1 MSCSQKE
8 YLVSNSSEGAEFMDL
23 AKISE
28 QIYKELGTPPRYKD
42 KIQIIQDLFL
52 APYATKCPKE
62 GSRRN
67 SKEKNVN
74 FLARS
79 DFQRD
84 RDRII
89 HSSAFR
95 RLMYKTQVFVNH
107 EGDFY
112 RTRMTHS
119 LEVSQIARGI
129 ARSLGLNEDLTE
141 AIALGHDLGHTPF
154 GHAVEELLSEFLK
167 NEHGFFHNE
176 NSVRVVD
183 LIEQKSGTENCGL
196 NLTWE
201 VREGILKHTKDHNE
215 GIYEDLRPT
224 EPSSLEGQVVA
235 LSDTIAYVCH
245 DLDDGINVRLI
256 KESIDEGLLSQ
267 KVFDELV
274 YNNFGLES
282 GSGISPLI
290 NTLVLDLVESSWNII
305 DTNNISTLVQ
315 VRSFTDRSVQGN
327 KIIRLGK
334 HDKAFK
340 SLKKFVTDYVYN
352 SPMTTIMDVKAR
364 KIVSEIYN
372 TFWDNPKQLP
382 NRIYKKFIDASSNS
396 NGDSDGISSTREYD
410 GYVTTP
416 ARVLCDYIAEMT
428 DRSALET
435 YDKLFGAFTKI

>member
-1 MSCSQKE
+1 
-8 YLVSNSSEGAEFMDL
+8 MDL
-23 AKISE
+23 NEIRE
-28 QIYKELGTPPRYKD
+28 QIYREIGSKPRYKD
-42 KIQIIQDLFL
+42 KIQAIQDLYL

-67 SKEKNVN
+67 SSEENAN
-74 FLARS
+74 FEARS

-154 GHAVEELLSEFLK
+154 GHAVEELLSELLK
-167 NEHGFFHNE
+167 DEHGFFHNE

-183 LIEQKSGTENCGL
+183 IIEQKTGTGNCGL

-201 VREGILKHTKDHNE
+201 VREGILKHTKDHKV
-215 GIYEDLRPT
+215 GICEDLKPS

-256 KESIDEGLLSQ
+256 KESIDEDLLTQ
-267 KVFDELV
+267 KAFDELV
-274 YNNFGLES
+274 YENFGLKP

-290 NTLVLDLVESSWNII
+290 NALVLDIVESSWSII
-305 DTNNISTLVQ
+305 DANNITTLEQ

-327 KIIRLGK
+327 KIIRLVK
-334 HDKAFK
+334 HEKAFK
-340 SLKKFVTDYVYN
+340 SLKKFVTDFVYN
-352 SPMTTIMDVKAR
+352 SPMTTIMDVKAK
-364 KIVSEIYN
+364 KIVGEIYD

-382 NRIYKKFIDASSNS
+382 SRIYKKFIDAS
-396 NGDSDGISSTREYD
+396 GTPGSDGYAVTR
-410 GYVTTP
+410 

-435 YDKLFGAFTKI
+435 YDKLLGPFTKI

>member
-1 MSCSQKE
+1 
-8 YLVSNSSEGAEFMDL
+8 MDL
-23 AKISE
+23 SE
-28 QIYKELGTPPRYKD
+28 IRDKIYKELGTPPRYKD
-42 KIQIIQDLFL
+42 KIQAIQDLYL
-52 APYATKCPKE
+52 APYATKLPKE

-67 SKEKNVN
+67 SNEKNSN
-74 FLARS
+74 FETRS

-154 GHAVEELLSEFLK
+154 GHAVEELLSDQLK

-183 LIEQKSGTENCGL
+183 IIEQKYGTDNCGL

-201 VREGILKHTKDHNE
+201 VREGILKHTKDHTE
-215 GIYEDLRPT
+215 GIYEELKPGG
-224 EPSSLEGQVVA
+224 PSSLEGQVVA
-235 LSDTIAYVCH
+235 LSDTLAYVCH
-245 DLDDGINVRLI
+245 DLDDGINAKLI
-256 KESIDEGLLSQ
+256 KESIDEGLLTQ
-267 KVFDELV
+267 GCFDELV
-274 YNNFGLES
+274 YESFGLKP
-282 GSGISPLI
+282 GSGISALI
-290 NTLVLDLVESSWNII
+290 NTLIMDLVESSWNTI
-305 DTNNISTLVQ
+305 DTNNITTLEQ
-315 VRSFTDRSVQGN
+315 VRGFTGGNVQGN
-327 KIIRLGK
+327 RIIRLGK
-334 HDKAFK
+334 HEKAFGR
-340 SLKKFVTDYVYN
+340 LKKFVTEFVYN

-372 TFWDNPKQLP
+372 TFWSDPKQMP
-382 NRIYKKFIDASSNS
+382 VRIYKKFIDASRTPREGFESCT
-396 NGDSDGISSTREYD
+396 DSGWEYG

-435 YDKLFGAFTKI
+435 YDKLFGPFTKI

>member
-1 MSCSQKE
+1 
-8 YLVSNSSEGAEFMDL
+8 MDL
-23 AKISE
+23 KEIRE
-28 QIYKELGTPPRYKD
+28 QIYREIGPQPRYKD
-42 KIQIIQDLFL
+42 KIQAIQDLYL
-52 APYATKCPKE
+52 APYATKLPKE

-67 SKEKNVN
+67 SSEMNAN
-74 FLARS
+74 FEARS

-154 GHAVEELLSEFLK
+154 GHAVEELLSERLK

-183 LIEQKSGTENCGL
+183 IIEQKSGTDNCGL

-201 VREGILKHTKDHNE
+201 VREGILKHTKDHTV
-215 GIYEDLRPT
+215 GIYEDLKPT
-224 EPSSLEGQVVA
+224 QPSSLEGQVVA

-256 KESIDEGLLSQ
+256 KESIDEGLLTQ
-267 KVFDELV
+267 KAFDELV
-274 YNNFGLES
+274 YENFGLKP
-282 GSGISPLI
+282 GIGISPLI
-290 NTLVLDLVESSWNII
+290 NALVLDLVESSWNVLEV
-305 DTNNISTLVQ
+305 NNITTLSQ

-334 HDKAFK
+334 HEKAFRALK
-340 SLKKFVTDYVYN
+340 SFVTEFVYN
-352 SPMTTIMDVKAR
+352 SPMTTIMDVKAK

-372 TFWDNPKQLP
+372 TFWDNPKQMP
-382 NRIYKKFIDASSNS
+382 SRIYKKFIDAS
-396 NGDSDGISSTREYD
+396 GTPGYD
-410 GYVTTP
+410 GYMTTP

-435 YDKLFGAFTKI
+435 YDKLFGPFTKI

>member
-1 MSCSQKE
+1 MNLNE
-8 YLVSNSSEGAEFMDL
+8 MR
-23 AKISE
+23 E
-28 QIYKELGTPPRYKD
+28 QIYNEIGSKPRYKD
-42 KIQIIQDLFL
+42 KIQAIQDLYL
-52 APYATKCPKE
+52 APYATKRPRE

-67 SKEKNVN
+67 SCEKNAN
-74 FLARS
+74 FEARS

-119 LEVSQIARGI
+119 LEVSQIARGV

-154 GHAVEELLSEFLK
+154 GHAVEELLSELLK

-183 LIEQKSGTENCGL
+183 IIEQKSGTEDCGL

-201 VREGILKHTKDHNE
+201 VREGILKHTKDHTA
-215 GIYEDLRPT
+215 GIYEDLKPS

-256 KESIDEGLLSQ
+256 KESIDEGLLTQ
-267 KVFDELV
+267 KAFDELV
-274 YNNFGLES
+274 YENFGIKA

-290 NTLVLDLVESSWNII
+290 NALVLDIVESSWNIL
-305 DTNNISTLVQ
+305 DTNNINTLEQ
-315 VRSFTDRSVQGN
+315 VRSFKDMSVKGN
-327 KIIRLGK
+327 KVVRLGK
-334 HDKAFK
+334 HEKAFR
-340 SLKKFVTDYVYN
+340 SLKEFVTEFIYN
-352 SPMTTIMDVKAR
+352 SPMTTIMDVKAK

-372 TFWDNPKQLP
+372 SFWNNPKQMP
-382 NRIYKKFIDASSNS
+382 SRIYKKFIDAS
-396 NGDSDGISSTREYD
+396 GLPGYD
-410 GYVTTP
+410 GYKSTS

-435 YDKLFGAFTKI
+435 YDKLFGPFTKI

>member
-1 MSCSQKE
+1 
-8 YLVSNSSEGAEFMDL
+8 MDL
-23 AKISE
+23 NEIRE
-28 QIYKELGTPPRYKD
+28 QIHKELGTQPRYKD
-42 KIQIIQDLFL
+42 KIQAIQDLYL
-52 APYATKCPKE
+52 APYATKRPKE

-67 SKEKNVN
+67 SNERNSN
-74 FLARS
+74 FEARS

-107 EGDFY
+107 EGDYY

-141 AIALGHDLGHTPF
+141 AVALGHDLGHTPF
-154 GHAVEELLSEFLK
+154 GHAVEELLSDLLK

-176 NSVRVVD
+176 HSVRVVD
-183 LIEQKSGTENCGL
+183 IIEQKAGTDNCGL

-201 VREGILKHTKDHNE
+201 VREGILKHTKDHTE
-215 GIYEDLRPT
+215 GIYEDLKPL
-224 EPSSLEGQVVA
+224 EPSSLEGQIVA

-256 KESIDEGLLSQ
+256 KESIDEGLLTQ
-267 KVFDELV
+267 KDFDELV
-274 YNNFGLES
+274 YGNFSLRP
-282 GSGISPLI
+282 GSGISALI
-290 NTLVLDLVESSWNII
+290 NALVLDLVESSWRVI
-305 DTNNISTLVQ
+305 DTNNINSLEQ
-315 VRSFTDRSVQGN
+315 VRSFTDRTVQGN

-334 HDKAFK
+334 HDKAFRA
-340 SLKKFVTDYVYN
+340 LKKFVTEYIYN
-352 SPMTTIMDVKAR
+352 SPMTTIMDVKAK
-364 KIVSEIYN
+364 KIVSEIYG

-382 NRIYKKFIDASSNS
+382 SRIYKKFIDASGTSRA
-396 NGDSDGISSTREYD
+396 GFEGTSSVAPGYD

-416 ARVLCDYIAEMT
+416 ARILCDYIAEMT

-435 YDKLFGAFTKI
+435 YDKLFGPFTKI

>member
-1 MSCSQKE
+1 
-8 YLVSNSSEGAEFMDL
+8 MDL
-23 AKISE
+23 NEIRDKL
-28 QIYKELGTPPRYKD
+28 YKELGTPPRYKD
-42 KIQIIQDLFL
+42 KIQSLQDLFL
-52 APYATKCPKE
+52 APYATKFPKE

-67 SKEKNVN
+67 SSEKNNN
-74 FLARS
+74 FEARS

-154 GHAVEELLSEFLK
+154 GHAVEELLSELLK

-183 LIEQKSGTENCGL
+183 VIEQKHGTGNYGL

-201 VREGILKHTKDHNE
+201 VREGILKHTKDHTE
-215 GIYEDLRPT
+215 GIYEELKPS

-235 LSDTIAYVCH
+235 ISDTIAYVCH
-245 DLDDGINVRLI
+245 DLDDGINAKLV
-256 KESIDEGLLSQ
+256 KESIDEGLVTQ
-267 KVFDELV
+267 KAFDELV
-274 YNNFGLES
+274 YENFGLKP
-282 GSGISPLI
+282 GSGISALI
-290 NTLVLDLVESSWNII
+290 NTLVLDLVESTWNII
-305 DTNNISTLVQ
+305 DTNNISTLEL
-315 VRSFTDRSVQGN
+315 VRSFTDRSVKGN
-327 KIIRLGK
+327 KIVRLGK
-334 HDKAFK
+334 HDKAFRD
-340 SLKKFVTDYVYN
+340 LKKFVTEFVYN

-364 KIVSEIYN
+364 KIVGEIYN
-372 TFWDNPKQLP
+372 TFWDNPKQMP
-382 NRIYKKFIDASSNS
+382 NRIYKKFIDASRTSKA
-396 NGDSDGISSTREYD
+396 GYEDGIGMTGENG
-410 GYVTTP
+410 GYMTTP

-435 YDKLFGAFTKI
+435 YDKLFGPFTKI

>member
-1 MSCSQKE
+1 
-8 YLVSNSSEGAEFMDL
+8 MDMNDMRN
-23 AKISE
+23 K
-28 QIYKELGTPPRYKD
+28 IYKELGTPPRYKD
-42 KIQIIQDLFL
+42 KIQSLQDLLL
-52 APYATKCPKE
+52 APYATKIPKE

-67 SKEKNVN
+67 SSENNSN
-74 FLARS
+74 FPARS
-79 DFQRD
+79 EFQRD

-129 ARSLGLNEDLTE
+129 SRSLGLNEDLTE

-154 GHAVEELLSEFLK
+154 GHAVEELLSELLK
-167 NEHGFFHNE
+167 NEHGFYHNE

-183 LIEQKSGTENCGL
+183 VIEQKHGTGNYGL

-201 VREGILKHTKDHNE
+201 VREGILKHTKDHTE
-215 GIYEDLRPT
+215 GIYEELCPS

-235 LSDTIAYVCH
+235 ISDTIAYVCH
-245 DLDDGINVRLI
+245 DLDDGINAKLMKDI
-256 KESIDEGLLSQ
+256 IDEGLISQ
-267 KVFDELV
+267 KSFDMMV
-274 YNNFGLES
+274 YENFGLKS
-282 GSGISPLI
+282 GSGISALI
-290 NTLVLDLVESSWNII
+290 NTLVLDLVESSWDVIEA
-305 DTNNISTLVQ
+305 NNISTLEQ
-315 VRSFTDRSVQGN
+315 VRSYTDKNTRN
-327 KIIRLGK
+327 RIIRLGK
-334 HDKAFK
+334 HEKAFGQ
-340 SLKKFVTDYVYN
+340 LKKFVTEYVYN

-364 KIVSEIYN
+364 KIVSEIYS
-372 TFWDNPKQLP
+372 TFWDNPKQMP
-382 NRIYKKFIDASSNS
+382 NRIYKKFIDASRASKLTS
-396 NGDSDGISSTREYD
+396 GYDYSPIENG

-435 YDKLFGAFTKI
+435 YDKLFGPFTKI

>member
-1 MSCSQKE
+1 
-8 YLVSNSSEGAEFMDL
+8 MDL
-23 AKISE
+23 NEIRE
-28 QIYKELGTPPRYKD
+28 QIYREIGLKPRYKD
-42 KIQIIQDLFL
+42 KIQAMQDLYL
-52 APYATKCPKE
+52 ASYATKRPKE

-67 SKEKNVN
+67 SSEENAN
-74 FLARS
+74 FEARS

-167 NEHGFFHNE
+167 DEHGFFHNE

-183 LIEQKSGTENCGL
+183 IIEQKSGTGNCGL

-201 VREGILKHTKDHNE
+201 VREGILKHTKDHKV
-215 GIYEDLRPT
+215 GICEDLKPS

-256 KESIDEGLLSQ
+256 KESIDEGLLTQ
-267 KVFDELV
+267 KDFDELV
-274 YNNFGLES
+274 YENFGLKA

-290 NTLVLDLVESSWNII
+290 NALVLDIVESSWSVI
-305 DTNNISTLVQ
+305 DANNITTLEQ
-315 VRSFTDRSVQGN
+315 VRGFTDSSVQGN
-327 KIIRLGK
+327 KIIRLVK
-334 HDKAFK
+334 HENAFK
-340 SLKKFVTDYVYN
+340 SLKKFVTKYIYN
-352 SPMTTIMDVKAR
+352 SPMTTIMDVKAK
-364 KIVSEIYN
+364 KIVGEIYN
-372 TFWDNPKQLP
+372 TFRDNPKQLP
-382 NRIYKKFIDASSNS
+382 GRIYKKFVDAS
-396 NGDSDGISSTREYD
+396 GTPGSDGYAVTR
-410 GYVTTP
+410 

-435 YDKLFGAFTKI
+435 YDKLFGPFTKI

>member
-1 MSCSQKE
+1 
-8 YLVSNSSEGAEFMDL
+8 MDFNE
-23 AKISE
+23 IRE

-42 KIQIIQDLFL
+42 KIQAIQDLYL
-52 APYATKCPKE
+52 APYATKQPKE

-67 SKEKNVN
+67 PKEKNAN
-74 FLARS
+74 FEARG

-154 GHAVEELLSEFLK
+154 GHAVEELLSGLLK

-183 LIEQKSGTENCGL
+183 IIEQKSGTENCGL

-215 GIYEDLRPT
+215 GIYEDLKPT

-256 KESIDEGLLSQ
+256 KESIDEGLLTQ
-267 KVFDELV
+267 NVFDELV
-274 YNNFGLES
+274 YKNFGLQP

-290 NTLVLDLVESSWNII
+290 NTLVLDLVESSWNVIYS
-305 DTNNISTLVQ
+305 NNITTVEQ
-315 VRSFTDRSVQGN
+315 VRSFTDRSVKGN
-327 KIIRLGK
+327 KIIRLDK
-334 HDKAFK
+334 HEKAFR
-340 SLKKFVTDYVYN
+340 SLKKFVTEYVYN

-372 TFWDNPKQLP
+372 SFWENPKQMP
-382 NRIYKKFIDASSNS
+382 SRIYKKFIDASSTS
-396 NGDSDGISSTREYD
+396 IGGCDGINSSSREYD

-435 YDKLFGAFTKI
+435 YDKLFGPFTKI

>member
-1 MSCSQKE
+1 
-8 YLVSNSSEGAEFMDL
+8 MDL
-23 AKISE
+23 NEIRDK
-28 QIYKELGTPPRYKD
+28 IYKELGTPPRYKE
-42 KIQIIQDLFL
+42 KIQAIQDLYL
-52 APYATKCPKE
+52 APYATKKPKE

-67 SKEKNVN
+67 CSEKNSN
-74 FLARS
+74 FEARS

-154 GHAVEELLSEFLK
+154 GHAVEELLSDQLK

-183 LIEQKSGTENCGL
+183 IIEQKYGTDNCGL

-201 VREGILKHTKDHNE
+201 VREGILKHTRDHTE
-215 GIYEDLRPT
+215 GIYESLKPS
-224 EPSSLEGQVVA
+224 EPSSLEGQAVA
-235 LSDTIAYVCH
+235 LSDTLAYVCH
-245 DLDDGINVRLI
+245 DLDDGINARLI
-256 KESIDEGLLSQ
+256 KESIDEGLLTQ
-267 KVFDELV
+267 KSFDELV
-274 YNNFGLES
+274 YENFGLQP

-290 NTLVLDLVESSWNII
+290 NTLVLDLVESSWNVI
-305 DTNNISTLVQ
+305 DTNNITTLEQ
-315 VRSFTDRSVQGN
+315 VRSFTDRSVRGN

-334 HDKAFK
+334 HEKAFG
-340 SLKKFVTDYVYN
+340 SLKKFVTDHVYN

-372 TFWDNPKQLP
+372 TYWANPKQMP
-382 NRIYKKFIDASSNS
+382 GRIYKKFIDASGTSKESLENI
-396 NGDSDGISSTREYD
+396 NSSTCAYG

-435 YDKLFGAFTKI
+435 YDKLFGPFTKI

>member
-1 MSCSQKE
+1 
-8 YLVSNSSEGAEFMDL
+8 MDI
-23 AKISE
+23 ADIREKINR
-28 QIYKELGTPPRYKD
+28 ELGRAPRYRD
-42 KIQIIQDLFL
+42 EIHAIQDLYL
-52 APYATKCPKE
+52 APYATKRPKE

-67 SKEKNVN
+67 SSETNTN
-74 FLARS
+74 FAARS

-167 NEHGFFHNE
+167 DEKGFFHNE
-176 NSVRVVD
+176 HSVRVVD
-183 LIEQKSGTENCGL
+183 VLEQKAGTGDCGL

-201 VREGILKHTKDHNE
+201 VREGILKHTKDHTE
-215 GIYEDLRPT
+215 GIHEDLKPS

-245 DLDDGINVRLI
+245 DLDDGINAGLI
-256 KESIDEGLLSQ
+256 RSILDEGLITENSL
-267 KVFDELV
+267 KAVV
-274 YNNFGLES
+274 YENFGLEP
-282 GSGISPLI
+282 GSGISALI
-290 NTLVLDLVESSWNII
+290 NTLVLDIVESSWDIIQKHNIT
-305 DTNNISTLVQ
+305 DLDK
-315 VRSFTDRSVQGN
+315 VRSFEDSKGN
-327 KIIRLGK
+327 KLIRLGK
-334 HDKAFK
+334 HEEAFR
-340 SLKKFVTDYVYN
+340 SLKRFVGENIYQ
-352 SPMTTIMDVKAR
+352 SPMTTIMDVKAQ
-364 KIVSEIYN
+364 KIAGEIYN
-372 TFWDNPKQLP
+372 TYLHNPKQLP
-382 NRIYKKFIDASSNS
+382 SRVYKKFTDAEKSSDRTP
-396 NGDSDGISSTREYD
+396 GHD
-410 GYVTTP
+410 GYIITP
-416 ARVLCDYIAEMT
+416 ARVLCDHIAEMT

-435 YDKLFGAFTKI
+435 YDKLFGPFTKI

>member
-1 MSCSQKE
+1 
-8 YLVSNSSEGAEFMDL
+8 MDL
-23 AKISE
+23 NEIKE
-28 QIYKELGTPPRYKD
+28 QIYREIGPQPRYKD
-42 KIQIIQDLFL
+42 KIQAIQDLYL
-52 APYATKCPKE
+52 APYATKRPKE

-67 SKEKNVN
+67 NNEKNSN
-74 FLARS
+74 FEARS

-129 ARSLGLNEDLTE
+129 TRSLGLNEDLTE

-154 GHAVEELLSEFLK
+154 GHAVEELLSELLK

-176 NSVRVVD
+176 HSVRVVD
-183 LIEQKSGTENCGL
+183 VIEQKPGTDNCGL

-201 VREGILKHTKDHNE
+201 VREGILKHTNDHTE
-215 GIYEDLRPT
+215 GICEDLKPL
-224 EPSSLEGQVVA
+224 EPASLEGQIVA
-235 LSDTIAYVCH
+235 ISDTMAYVCH
-245 DLDDGINVRLI
+245 DLDDGINVKLI
-256 KESIDEGLLSQ
+256 KESIDEGLLTQ
-267 KVFDELV
+267 KAFDELV
-274 YNNFGLES
+274 YENFGLNP
-282 GSGISPLI
+282 GSGISALI
-290 NTLVLDLVESSWNII
+290 NALVLDLVESSWSVI
-305 DTNNISTLVQ
+305 DVNNITTLEQ
-315 VRSFTDRSVQGN
+315 VRSFKDRSVTGN

-334 HDKAFK
+334 HEKAFR
-340 SLKKFVTDYVYN
+340 SLKQFVAEYVYN
-352 SPMTTIMDVKAR
+352 SPMTTIMDVKAK

-372 TFWDNPKQLP
+372 TFWNNPRQMP
-382 NRIYKKFIDASSNS
+382 SRIYKKFIDASR
-396 NGDSDGISSTREYD
+396 TPEYG
-410 GYVTTP
+410 GYVNTP

-435 YDKLFGAFTKI
+435 YDKLFGPFTKI